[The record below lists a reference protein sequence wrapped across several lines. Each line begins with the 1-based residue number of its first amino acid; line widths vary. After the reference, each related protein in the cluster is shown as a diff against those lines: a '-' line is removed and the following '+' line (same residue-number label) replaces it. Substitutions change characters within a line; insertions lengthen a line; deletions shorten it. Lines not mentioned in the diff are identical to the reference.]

1 VAETPPAPSLSAA
14 EALAATPF
22 LAGLDPVEVAR
33 LVPDLEER
41 QCEAGEAVLRQGEP
55 GDGLYLVRTGRA
67 EVAVAT
73 ANGAHAVR
81 TVEAGGYFGE
91 GALLRDAP
99 RSATVV
105 ARTPLTVW
113 KLPRERFEALVERH
127 PHLPRQVAAELA
139 HRLAEAVQQVSA
151 SREQVALAARVAYGS
166 LEPTVQALLRRLAVL
181 AEFDRDLARALLGPA
196 WADAAFERVL
206 EEAVFLQPAE
216 RDGWFGFTQ
225 ESVRAFLLHQL
236 RAELGGRGLAGLQR
250 RGADLLLA
258 REHDDPE
265 PALDLLLAAGEW
277 RRLGRLLE
285 ERGEAL
291 ARREPGRAEAYLRA
305 LPDKQLWRRARLVC
319 LLAGCCAAQGKL
331 EQAIEA
337 YREAERRDPA
347 ARDGTVALAYHR
359 HLAELHERIGNDDDL
374 LACRRRLEELEAYA
388 PGADGRAEAGGGADA
403 NAQLQTDVPR
413 LVERDE
419 RPGADAGEPSEPGPV
434 GRLLAERRL
443 SPRWLLAVGVLG
455 LAALGFV
462 LPPPAGLTPAGLR
475 VLATVA
481 ALVAL
486 SFLDVLPDY
495 LLGLLMI
502 AAWVVSG
509 TLPAAVAANGFAGP
523 TFFLMLASMAIGAAI
538 ERSGLLYRGA
548 IEIVRRLPPSHRAR
562 CLALAGLGM
571 LFAPGMPSPNARL
584 LLASPLARDIAD
596 ALREPPRSGG
606 AAGLALATFVGF
618 GLMGSLFLTGNPMC
632 LIIFGVF
639 PPEVQARMSW
649 GGWFLAALPTHL
661 VLFGLTMAF
670 VLWRYRPDDERG
682 LPLDTLALQRR
693 VLGRLTRDEIAAL
706 GVLGL
711 LLAGFSTQ
719 SVHGLDP
726 AWIAVAALAL
736 LFLLGSLDDGTF
748 QQGVNLSFLVY
759 VGVIM
764 GFGQVFAHAELDRW
778 LGATFSGLAGLTGG
792 SPTLF
797 ILAAAA
803 VSAVLSL
810 ILRPGPISLLLV
822 LALSPT
828 AATIGVSPW
837 VVAITTLLAT
847 NLWLYPQ
854 QNVLYLTAYHGA
866 GEQAFSHAQARP
878 LAFAYTAFVFV
889 ALLASVPYWRL
900 IGLIA

>member
-1 VAETPPAPSLSAA
+1 MSQAPPAPSLSAA

-22 LAGLDPVEVAR
+22 LAGLSAIDVAR
-33 LVPDLEER
+33 LVPDLEE
-41 QCEAGEAVLRQGEP
+41 QQFSPGQVVLRQGDP
-55 GDGLYLVRTGRA
+55 GDALYLVRTGQA

-73 ANGAHAVR
+73 ENGAQLVQ

-113 KLPRERFEALVERH
+113 KLTREAFDALVERH

-139 HRLAEAVQQVSA
+139 HRLAEAIHRLSA
-151 SREQVALAARVAYGS
+151 SQEQVAVAARVAYGA
-166 LEPTVQALLRRLAVL
+166 LAPAAQALLRRLAVL
-181 AEFDRDLARALLGPA
+181 AELDRDLARELLGPA
-196 WADAAFERVL
+196 WSDEAFERVL
-206 EEAVFLQPAE
+206 EEVVFLQPAE
-216 RDGWFGFTQ
+216 REGWFAFTQ
-225 ESVRAFLLHQL
+225 ESIRGFLLHQL
-236 RAELGGRGLAGLQR
+236 QAELGGRGLADLR
-250 RGADLLLA
+250 RRAADLLLK
-258 REHDDPE
+258 REQDDPE
-265 PALDLLLAAGEW
+265 AALELLLAAGDW

-291 ARREPGRAEAYLRA
+291 ARRQPERAEAYLRA
-305 LPDKQLWRRARLVC
+305 LPEKELWRRARLVC

-331 EQAIEA
+331 EQAVEA
-337 YREAERRDPA
+337 YREAERRDPS
-347 ARDGTVALAYHR
+347 ARDGTVAMTYHR
-359 HLAELHERIGNDDDL
+359 HLAELYEGIGHQDEL
-374 LACRRRLEELEAYA
+374 QTCRRRLDELEARA
-388 PGADGRAEAGGGADA
+388 HGADGRAEA
-403 NAQLQTDVPR
+403 NAQLQTDVSR
-413 LVERDE
+413 IVERDE
-419 RPGADAGEPSEPGPV
+419 QPGADSGEPSEPGPI
-434 GRLLAERRL
+434 GRLLAERGL
-443 SPRWLLAVGVLG
+443 SRRWLLVVGVLG
-455 LAALGFV
+455 LTALAFV
-462 LPPPAGLTPAGLR
+462 LPPPSGLTPAGLR

-502 AAWVVSG
+502 AVWVVSG
-509 TLPAAVAANGFAGP
+509 TLPVGVAANGFAGP

-562 CLALAGLGM
+562 CLALAGLGV

-584 LLASPLARDIAD
+584 LLASPLAQDIAD
-596 ALREPPRSGG
+596 SLRYPQRSGG
-606 AAGLALATFVGF
+606 SAGLALATFVGF

-639 PPEVQARMSW
+639 PPDVQARMSW

-661 VLFGLTMAF
+661 VLLGLTMAF
-670 VLWRYRPDDERG
+670 LLWRYRPDDEQDV
-682 LPLDTLALQRR
+682 PFDTLALQRR
-693 VLGRLTRDEIAAL
+693 VLGPLTRDEKVAL
-706 GVLGL
+706 GVLVM

-719 SVHGLDP
+719 AIHHLDP
-726 AWIAVAALAL
+726 AWIAVAALAG

-748 QQGVNLSFLVY
+748 KHGVNLSFLIY

-764 GFGQVFAHAELDRW
+764 GFGQVFAHVQLDQW
-778 LGATFSGLAGLTGG
+778 LGASFSGLAGLTGG
-792 SPTLF
+792 SPVFFVLVV
-797 ILAAAA
+797 AALS
-803 VSAVLSL
+803 VMLSL

-828 AATIGVSPW
+828 AAAIGVSPW
-837 VVAITTLLAT
+837 VVAVTTLLAT

-854 QNVLYLTAYHGA
+854 QNVLYLTAYHGT
-866 GEQAFSHAQARP
+866 GEQAFTHAQARP

-889 ALLASVPYWRL
+889 ALLASIPYWRL
-900 IGLIA
+900 IGLIG